1 MGRSPVGDPVQ
12 HTVTVDENRP
22 AGLTV
27 MAEYGVGIPVWD
39 RPTGSGYPFDPSRLR
54 VPGELVEGLR
64 RWNDRYELLAL
75 TAFRWESAE
84 VEDA

>member
-27 MAEYGVGIPVWD
+27 MAEYGVSIPVWD
-39 RPTGSGYPFDPSRLR
+39 RPTGSGYPFDPSRLC